1 MPEESEIGEVGV
13 DKVGEHATEH
23 AREHGASIPW
33 MRWLGLTT
41 ALFAVL
47 AAVASLCAGHFAND
61 ALLDAGE
68 ATLRQEQASDQW
80 SYYQAKG
87 IKSALRSSAA
97 DVLAASHAGD
107 DVVAKA
113 REEAEKYRKEQEEIQ
128 AEAKKLEDE
137 RTKLEKE
144 SAENLAHHR
153 GFAYS
158 VTTLQVA
165 IGLSA
170 VAALIARRRVWVFA
184 LVVGLAGVAQF
195 VMAALATR

>member
-1 MPEESEIGEVGV
+1 MPEDAEIGEVGV
-13 DKVGEHATEH
+13 DKVGEHAAEH
-23 AREHGASIPW
+23 VREHGAHIPW

-61 ALLDAGE
+61 ALLRAGE
-68 ATLRQEQASDQW
+68 ATLKQEQASDQW

-87 IKSALRSSAA
+87 IKSAVRASTA

-107 DVVAKA
+107 EAVAKA

-128 AEAKKLEDE
+128 AEAKKLEEE

-144 SAENLAHHR
+144 SGENLAHHR
-153 GFAYS
+153 GFAFA

-170 VAALIARRRVWVFA
+170 VAALIGRRPVWLFA
-184 LVVGLAGVAQF
+184 LVVGLAGVVQF
-195 VMAALATR
+195 VMAALASA